1 MVIRVVSQ
9 GTTIVKR
16 ITIGTPTKI
25 GDPSIGRLVAL
36 DDVNSTDL
44 SSVNNVL
51 VWDSDT
57 SSFKFSSFQGELPET
72 GRINNFIAEN
82 IRLEDSEGNLFLR
95 VYNQKFYDQPPD
107 SSNISAAVFTTGDS
121 QGMVFAAKNFALA
134 DPVSG
139 NILLRTYAD
148 SDKVELYYN
157 GIHRLET
164 EDYGL
169 KIIGDMIPDVDST
182 YSLGSADK
190 KWKDLYLSGGTLY
203 IGGLLV
209 KDSDGKLSV
218 SDSAG
223 TTSPLNLAGNT
234 TDDLTEGSNLY
245 YTDARVRSA
254 ISLTTDSDLFVYDST
269 TGIISVQES
278 NIARTDREEIFNNGI
293 RLPDGIKITF
303 CEGIADIFENDGNF
317 FIRRTNTDAPGESG
331 GNIYIMSRDSGTI
344 HLQSFDGER
353 DLAHFRDHGGTEL
366 YWDNNLRFEI
376 LQNQTR
382 IRDNLQV
389 DNDLTILGDLRV
401 DGTTTTINST
411 TLSVNDKNIVL
422 ADSALDSASADGA
435 GITVAGANASIIY
448 DHANATWDLN
458 RPLGRDINVLS
469 EYSTTDLTEGGNL
482 YYTKLRVDSDV
493 NQGFVDRTT
502 DNLAEGSNLYYT
514 TDRADS
520 AFDVRLALKTTE
532 DLAEGS
538 NLYYTTARADSDFDV
553 RLTTKNTDDLA
564 EGTSLYYTTSRADSA
579 FDDRLAIKTTDDLTE
594 GDNLYYTT
602 ARADSDAKNALTAGT
617 GITYSPETGSIDI
630 TATGVTAGTYGT
642 SSLIPQLTIDSQGQI
657 TNATEISVAG
667 VSSTEFDSATGIL
680 TISTADGG
688 VFNTTILD
696 SDLTN
701 SRTRSAVRAIDA
713 GGDGSFTYDSATGTF
728 TYTGPSA
735 AEVRSH
741 FSAAGDLQYDSNTGQ
756 FSFDVEAV
764 YTQANF
770 DSDFNT
776 SLDAAALNGT
786 GLSYDSATNT
796 LSITNTGVAAGTYGS
811 ASQVPVFTVNEQGQL
826 DSAGT
831 VSVAGVST
839 FTFDSA
845 NATLNI
851 GTADGG
857 SFNARIGLTNFSTT
871 DLSEG
876 DNLYYTTA
884 RADSAF
890 DDRLATK
897 TTADVAEGTNLYYTT
912 ARADSAFDDRLATK
926 TTTDV
931 AEGDNLYYTTVRV
944 DSDIDA
950 AFVAKST
957 TNLSE
962 GDNLYYT
969 TARADSA
976 FDVRLTTKSTDDLA
990 EGSNLYYTTA
1000 RFDSDFGDNTTSDLT
1015 EGSNLYYT
1023 TARADSDAKNA
1034 VSGGTGLTYN
1044 PSTGEFIITDTGVTA
1059 ATYGSSTQI
1068 PVFTVNAQGQLDS
1081 AGVVPVA
1088 GVSSISFDSASG
1100 VLTVNTAD
1108 GGVFNATIM
1117 DSDFT
1122 LSRARQAI
1130 QAIDAGGDGS
1140 FTYDSATGTLTYTG
1154 PSASEVRAHF
1164 SAGTG
1169 VTLSSGQISI
1179 GQEVDS
1185 LADVDFNSVTIN
1197 GTTIFGDSY
1206 GSVSINTQQF
1216 KGDNTQTVFNVVSN
1230 DSSRDAV
1237 VALGV
1242 DNQYDHAI
1250 GTTGNAADNDFVIG
1264 FSGTNTDF
1272 IIKNNIGDT
1281 PFDLSGGT
1289 SLLTVN
1295 KSGQVIT
1302 TNTTEATSK
1311 TNASVVIAGGLGVDK
1326 NIRAQDIIAA
1336 GNVTATGTLFG
1347 TLSAASLSAR
1357 STSDLSEG
1365 TNLYYTD
1372 ARVDSYINASI
1383 LTTDVSEGTNLYYT
1397 TARADSDARNAI
1409 SVNDGGGDGSLSY
1422 NPATGLLSYVGP
1434 SANEV
1439 RAHFSAGTGVT
1450 ITAGEIAIGQPV
1462 SSADSVEFAGGSFTG
1477 NVNITGDLV
1486 VGGSYILDEQTDL
1499 RVSNALIKL
1508 ADSNTNDTVDIGVV
1522 GRYSQDGGTTIRRA
1536 GFFRDASNGEW
1547 YTFTNLIQDGLDSS
1561 PSDQTIDINDPSFEL
1576 GTWNF
1581 GALRGRYLGFDSDFR
1596 VFSTD
1601 YTVYDSDF
1609 TAVSAGRY
1617 AIDTSGGPITVT
1629 LPGSPTTGDY
1639 IKLIDV
1645 GDWTNNSVIVDRNGE
1660 TIEGYADNFE
1670 LDLGQSIIEFIY
1682 INSNWQLYSSIGQR
1696 GEQGPKGDSA
1706 DAGDFSTQAQ
1716 SIAFSVALG

>member
-25 GDPSIGRLVAL
+25 GDPSIGELVRL
-36 DDVNSTDL
+36 DDVDGANL
-44 SSVNNVL
+44 SSVNSIL
-51 VWDSDT
+51 VWDSDVQK
-57 SSFKFSSFQGELPET
+57 FIFSSVQAELPET
-72 GRINNFIAEN
+72 GRINNFTTEN
-82 IRLEDSEGNLFLR
+82 IRFEDSEGNQFLR

-107 SSNISAAVFTTGDS
+107 SSNLSAAVFTAGDS
-121 QGMVFAAKNFALA
+121 QGMVFTARNFALA
-134 DPVSG
+134 DPVTG
-139 NILLRTYAD
+139 NVLLRTYAD
-148 SDKVELYYN
+148 SDKIELYYN
-157 GIHRLET
+157 GLHRLET
-164 EDYGL
+164 EAYGL
-169 KIIGDMIPDVDST
+169 KITGDIIPDEDST

-190 KWKDLYLSGGTLY
+190 KWKDLYLSSGTLY
-203 IGGLLV
+203 LGGLIV
-209 KDSDGKLSV
+209 RDSNGQLSV
-218 SDSAG
+218 SDSDG

-234 TDDLTEGSNLY
+234 TDDLTEGSNFY
-245 YTDARVRSA
+245 YTTARFDSDFLSRFDSDYSIALAGSTTNNLAEGSVNLYFTEGRARSS
-254 ISLTTDSDLFVYDST
+254 ISLTTDSDLFAYDST

-278 NIARTDREEIFNNGI
+278 KIARTDREEIFNAGI
-293 RLPDGIKITF
+293 RLPDGIKVTF
-303 CEGIADIFENDGNF
+303 CEGIADIFENQGNF

-353 DLAHFRDHGGTEL
+353 DLAHFRDHGGVEL

-435 GITVAGANASIIY
+435 GITVAGANASIVY

-458 RPLGRDINVLS
+458 RPLGRDINLLS
-469 EYSTTDLTEGGNL
+469 EHSTTDLTEGDNL

-493 NQGFVDRTT
+493 NQGFADRTT
-502 DNLAEGSNLYYT
+502 S
-514 TDRADS
+514 
-520 AFDVRLALKTTE
+520 

-538 NLYYTTARADSDFDV
+538 NLYYTTGRADSAFDIRLATKNTDNLFEGDSNLYYTSARANTDFDI
-553 RLTTKNTDDLA
+553 RLATKNTDDLA

-579 FDDRLAIKTTDDLTE
+579 FDDRLATKSTTDLTE

-602 ARADSDAKNALTAGT
+602 ARADSDAKA
-617 GITYSPETGSIDI
+617 
-630 TATGVTAGTYGT
+630 
-642 SSLIPQLTIDSQGQI
+642 
-657 TNATEISVAG
+657 SV
-667 VSSTEFDSATGIL
+667 
-680 TISTADGG
+680 
-688 VFNTTILD
+688 
-696 SDLTN
+696 
-701 SRTRSAVRAIDA
+701 SAVDA
-713 GGDGSFTYDSATGTF
+713 GGDGSFTYDQASGTF

-796 LSITNTGVAAGTYGS
+796 LSITNTGVTAGTYGS

-839 FTFDSA
+839 FIFDSA

-876 DNLYYTTA
+876 DNLYYTTS

-897 TTADVAEGTNLYYTT
+897 TTTDVAEGTNLYYTT

-931 AEGDNLYYTTVRV
+931 AEGD
-944 DSDIDA
+944 
-950 AFVAKST
+950 
-957 TNLSE
+957 
-962 GDNLYYT
+962 
-969 TARADSA
+969 
-976 FDVRLTTKSTDDLA
+976 
-990 EGSNLYYTTA
+990 NLYYTTA

-1044 PSTGEFIITDTGVTA
+1044 PSTGEFIITNTGVTA

-1100 VLTVNTAD
+1100 ILTVNTAD

-1140 FTYDSATGTLTYTG
+1140 FTYNSATGTLTYTG

-1295 KSGQVIT
+1295 KSGQVII
-1302 TNTTEATSK
+1302 TNTAEAASK

-1357 STSDLSEG
+1357 STTDLAEG
-1365 TNLYYTD
+1365 TNKYYTD
-1372 ARVDSYINASI
+1372 ARVDAYINSSI
-1383 LTTDVSEGTNLYYT
+1383 FTTDVQEGTRKYYT
-1397 TARADSDARNAI
+1397 SARADSDAKNAI
-1409 SVNDGGGDGSLSY
+1409 SVNDGGGDGSLTY
-1422 NPATGLLSYVGP
+1422 NPSTGVITYTGP
-1434 SANEV
+1434 SAAEV
-1439 RAHFSAGTGVT
+1439 RSHFSGGTGVT
-1450 ITAGEIAIGQPV
+1450 ISNGVISIGQPV
-1462 SSADSVEFAGGSFTG
+1462 SSSDSVEFAGGSFTG

-1547 YTFTNLIQDGLDSS
+1547 YTFTNLIQDGLDSA
-1561 PSDQTIDINDPSFEL
+1561 PSDQTININDPSFEL

-1706 DAGDFSTQAQ
+1706 DAGNFSTQAQ

>member
-1 MVIRVVSQ
+1 MVIRVVSE

-16 ITIGTPTKI
+16 ITVGTPTKI
-25 GDPSIGRLVAL
+25 GEPSVGSLVRL
-36 DDVNSTDL
+36 DDVDETNL
-44 SSVNNVL
+44 SSIDNIL
-51 VWDSDT
+51 VWDSDQQK
-57 SSFKFSSFQGELPET
+57 FVFSSFAAQSQAQVTTQVLRLQDST
-72 GRINNFIAEN
+72 GDAYLRIFDRTYPTPPDNNN
-82 IRLEDSEGNLFLR
+82 IRYAQFQVTDSGGGIL
-95 VYNQKFYDQPPD
+95 
-107 SSNISAAVFTTGDS
+107 
-121 QGMVFAAKNFALA
+121 FAANTFGII
-134 DPVSG
+134 DNVS
-139 NILLRTYAD
+139 NNTLLRTYAD
-148 SDKVELYYN
+148 SDKIELYYN
-157 GIHRLET
+157 GEHRLET
-164 EDYGL
+164 EDYGI
-169 KIIGDMIPDVDST
+169 KVIGDILPDEDST
-182 YSLGSADK
+182 SSIGSSSK
-190 KWKDLYLSGGTLY
+190 KWKDIYLSGGSIYLGDL
-203 IGGLLV
+203 ILR
-209 KDSDGKLSV
+209 DSNDQLSV
-218 SDSAG
+218 VNSSNVPV
-223 TTSPLNLAGNT
+223 SLNISSNT
-234 TDDLTEGSNLY
+234 TDDLSEGTTNIYYTKARFDSDFARSYDSSTGATSTDAISEGSTNLY
-245 YTDARVRSA
+245 YTDGRVRSA
-254 ISLTTDSDLFVYDST
+254 ISLTTDSDLFAYDST
-269 TGIISVQES
+269 TGVFTFQES
-278 NIARTDREEIFNNGI
+278 KIARTDREEIFDAGI
-293 RLPDGIKITF
+293 RLPDNQKITF
-303 CEGIADIFENDGNF
+303 CEGVADIFENGGDF
-317 FIRRTNTDAPGESG
+317 FIRRTNTDAAGESG

-353 DLAHFRDHGGTEL
+353 NLAHFRDHGGTEL

-376 LQNQTR
+376 LENQTR

-389 DNDLTILGDLRV
+389 DNNLTILGDLRV

-422 ADSALDSASADGA
+422 ADSAIDSGAADGA

-469 EYSTTDLTEGGNL
+469 EHSTTDLSEGN
-482 YYTKLRVDSDV
+482 
-493 NQGFVDRTT
+493 
-502 DNLAEGSNLYYT
+502 
-514 TDRADS
+514 
-520 AFDVRLALKTTE
+520 
-532 DLAEGS
+532 
-538 NLYYTTARADSDFDV
+538 NLYYTTARADS
-553 RLTTKNTDDLA
+553 A
-564 EGTSLYYTTSRADSA
+564 
-579 FDDRLAIKTTDDLTE
+579 
-594 GDNLYYTT
+594 
-602 ARADSDAKNALTAGT
+602 AKNALTGGT
-617 GITYSPETGSIDI
+617 GITYTSSTGTIDI
-630 TATGVTAGTYGT
+630 TNTGVISGTYG
-642 SSLIPQLTIDSQGQI
+642 SASLVPVVTVNEQGQI
-657 TNATEISVAG
+657 DSIGTVSVAG
-667 VSSTEFDSATGIL
+667 VTSTAFDSATGIL
-680 TISTADGG
+680 TINTADGG
-688 VFNTTILD
+688 VFNATILD

-701 SRTRSAVRAIDA
+701 SRTRSAIRAIDA
-713 GGDGSFTYDSATGTF
+713 GGDGSFSYDSSTGTF

-756 FSFDVEAV
+756 FSFDVESV

-786 GLSYDSATNT
+786 GLSYDSSTNT
-796 LSITNTGVAAGTYGS
+796 LSITDTGVTAATYGS
-811 ASQVPVFTVNEQGQL
+811 STQIPVFTVNAQGQL

-831 VSVAGVST
+831 VPVAGVST

-876 DNLYYTTA
+876 DNLYYTT
-884 RADSAF
+884 S
-890 DDRLATK
+890 
-897 TTADVAEGTNLYYTT
+897 
-912 ARADSAFDDRLATK
+912 
-926 TTTDV
+926 
-931 AEGDNLYYTTVRV
+931 
-944 DSDIDA
+944 
-950 AFVAKST
+950 
-957 TNLSE
+957 
-962 GDNLYYT
+962 
-969 TARADSA
+969 RADSA
-976 FDVRLTTKSTDDLA
+976 FDVRLATKTTDNLA
-990 EGSNLYYTTA
+990 EGDNLYYTTA
-1000 RFDSDFGDNTTSDLT
+1000 RFDSDFGDNTTDDLT
-1015 EGSNLYYT
+1015 EGSTNLYYT

-1034 VSGGTGLTYN
+1034 LTNGTGLTYV
-1044 PSTGEFIITDTGVTA
+1044 PATGTFSITNTGVTA
-1059 ATYGSSTQI
+1059 ATYGSSTEI
-1068 PVFTVNAQGQLDS
+1068 PVFTVNAQGQIDS
-1081 AGVVPVA
+1081 AGTVQVA
-1088 GVSSISFDSASG
+1088 GVSSVSFDSASG
-1100 VLTVNTAD
+1100 ILTISTAD
-1108 GGVFNATIM
+1108 GGTFNTTIM
-1117 DSDFT
+1117 DSDYT

-1197 GTTIFGDSY
+1197 GTTIYGDSY

-1250 GTTGNAADNDFVIG
+1250 GTTGNASDNDFVIG

-1281 PFDLSGGT
+1281 PFNLGGGT

-1295 KSGQVIT
+1295 SSGQVIT

-1311 TNASVVIAGGLGVDK
+1311 TAASVVIAGGLGVDK

-1347 TLSAASLSAR
+1347 TLSAASLSSR

-1409 SVNDGGGDGSLSY
+1409 DVNDGGGDGSLSY
-1422 NPATGLLSYVGP
+1422 NASTGLISYVGP

-1439 RAHFSAGTGVT
+1439 RAHFTGGTGVT
-1450 ITAGEIAIGQPV
+1450 ITAGEIAIGQSV
-1462 SSADSVEFAGGSFTG
+1462 STADSVEFAGGSFTG

-1486 VGGSYILDEQTDL
+1486 VGGDYILNEQTDL
-1499 RVSNALIKL
+1499 RVTNALIKL

-1536 GFFRDASNGEW
+1536 GFFRDATNGEW
-1547 YTFTNLIQDGLDSS
+1547 YTFNNLIQDELDSS
-1561 PSDQTIDINDPSFEL
+1561 PAATTIDRNAASFEL

-1617 AIDTSGGPITVT
+1617 AIDTSSGSVTVT
-1629 LPGSPTTGDY
+1629 LPSSPTTGDY

-1645 GDWTNNSVIVDRNGE
+1645 GDWTDNSVIVDRNGE
-1660 TIEGYADNFE
+1660 TIEGYAENFE
-1670 LDLGQSIIEFIY
+1670 LDLGQSVIEFIY

-1706 DAGDFSTQAQ
+1706 DAGTFASQAQ

>member
-1 MVIRVVSQ
+1 MVIRVVSE

-16 ITIGTPTKI
+16 ITVGTPTKI
-25 GDPSIGRLVAL
+25 GEPSVGSLVRL
-36 DDVNSTDL
+36 DDVDETNL
-44 SSVNNVL
+44 SSIENIL
-51 VWDSDT
+51 VWDSDQQK
-57 SSFKFSSFQGELPET
+57 FIFSSFAAQIQDQVTTQVLRLQDST
-72 GRINNFIAEN
+72 GDGYLRIFDRTYPTPPNNDN
-82 IRLEDSEGNLFLR
+82 IRYAQFQVADSGGGIL
-95 VYNQKFYDQPPD
+95 
-107 SSNISAAVFTTGDS
+107 
-121 QGMVFAAKNFALA
+121 FAANTFGII
-134 DPVSG
+134 DNVS
-139 NILLRTYAD
+139 NNTLLRTYAD
-148 SDKVELYYN
+148 SDKIELYYD
-157 GIHRLET
+157 GVHKLET
-164 EDYGL
+164 EEYGI
-169 KIIGDMIPDVDST
+169 KVIGDILPDEDSAHD
-182 YSLGSADK
+182 LGSPLK
-190 KWKDLYLSGGTLY
+190 KWKDLYLSGGSLHL
-203 IGGLLV
+203 GGLVL
-209 KDSDGKLSV
+209 KDIGNQLTIT
-218 SDSAG
+218 SAG
-223 TTSPLNLAGNT
+223 GAVRAFDLSANT
-234 TDDLTEGSNLY
+234 TDDLSEGTTNIYYTKARFDSDFARSYDSSTGATSSDAISEGSTNLY
-245 YTDARVRSA
+245 YTDGRVRSA
-254 ISLTTDSDLFVYDST
+254 ISLTTDSDLFAYDST
-269 TGIISVQES
+269 TGVFTFQES
-278 NIARTDREEIFNNGI
+278 KIARTDREEIFDAGI
-293 RLPDGIKITF
+293 RLPDNQKITF
-303 CEGIADIFENDGNF
+303 CEGIADIFENSGDF
-317 FIRRTNTDAPGESG
+317 FIRRTNVDLPGESG

-376 LQNQTR
+376 LENQTR

-422 ADSALDSASADGA
+422 ADSALDSAAANGA

-448 DHANATWDLN
+448 DHSNATWDLN

-469 EYSTTDLTEGGNL
+469 EHSTTDL
-482 YYTKLRVDSDV
+482 S
-493 NQGFVDRTT
+493 
-502 DNLAEGSNLYYT
+502 
-514 TDRADS
+514 
-520 AFDVRLALKTTE
+520 
-532 DLAEGS
+532 
-538 NLYYTTARADSDFDV
+538 
-553 RLTTKNTDDLA
+553 
-564 EGTSLYYTTSRADSA
+564 
-579 FDDRLAIKTTDDLTE
+579 E

-602 ARADSDAKNALTAGT
+602 ARADSAAKNALTGGT
-617 GITYSPETGSIDI
+617 GITYTASTGTIDI
-630 TATGVTAGTYGT
+630 TNTGVVGGIYG
-642 SSLIPQLTIDSQGQI
+642 SASLVPVVTVNEQGQI
-657 TNATEISVAG
+657 DSIGTVSVAG
-667 VSSTEFDSATGIL
+667 VTSTAFDSATGIL
-680 TISTADGG
+680 TINTADGG
-688 VFNTTILD
+688 VFNATILD

-701 SRTRSAVRAIDA
+701 SRTRSAIRAIDA
-713 GGDGSFTYDSATGTF
+713 GGDGSFSYDSATGTF

-756 FSFDVEAV
+756 FSFDVESV
-764 YTQANF
+764 YTQTNF

-786 GLSYDSATNT
+786 GLSYDSSTNT
-796 LSITNTGVAAGTYGS
+796 LSITNTGVSASTYGS
-811 ASQVPVFTVNEQGQL
+811 STQIPVFTVNAQGQL
-826 DSAGT
+826 DSAG
-831 VSVAGVST
+831 VVPVAGVST

-876 DNLYYTTA
+876 DNLYYTT
-884 RADSAF
+884 S
-890 DDRLATK
+890 
-897 TTADVAEGTNLYYTT
+897 
-912 ARADSAFDDRLATK
+912 
-926 TTTDV
+926 
-931 AEGDNLYYTTVRV
+931 
-944 DSDIDA
+944 
-950 AFVAKST
+950 
-957 TNLSE
+957 
-962 GDNLYYT
+962 
-969 TARADSA
+969 RADSA
-976 FDVRLTTKSTDDLA
+976 FDVRLATKTTDNLA
-990 EGSNLYYTTA
+990 EGDNLYYTTA
-1000 RFDSDFGDNTTSDLT
+1000 RFDSDFGDNTTDDLT
-1015 EGSNLYYT
+1015 EGSTNLYYT

-1034 VSGGTGLTYN
+1034 LTNGTGLTYT
-1044 PSTGEFIITDTGVTA
+1044 PATGTFSITNTGVTA
-1059 ATYGSSTQI
+1059 ATYGSSTEI
-1068 PVFTVNAQGQLDS
+1068 PVFTVNAQGQIDS
-1081 AGVVPVA
+1081 AGTVQVA
-1088 GVSSISFDSASG
+1088 GVSSVSFDSASG
-1100 VLTVNTAD
+1100 ILTISTAD
-1108 GGVFNATIM
+1108 GGSFNTTIM
-1117 DSDFT
+1117 DSDYT

-1295 KSGQVIT
+1295 SSGQVIT

-1409 SVNDGGGDGSLSY
+1409 DVNDGGGDGSLSY
-1422 NPATGLLSYVGP
+1422 NASTGLISYVGP

-1439 RAHFSAGTGVT
+1439 RAHFTGGTGVT
-1450 ITAGEIAIGQPV
+1450 ITAGEIAIGQAV
-1462 SSADSVEFAGGSFTG
+1462 STADSVEFAGGSFTG

-1486 VGGSYILDEQTDL
+1486 VGGDYILNETTDL
-1499 RVSNALIKL
+1499 RVTNALIKL
-1508 ADSNTNDTVDIGVV
+1508 ADSNTNDVVDIGVV
-1522 GRYSQDGGTTIRRA
+1522 GRYSQDGGSTIRRA
-1536 GFFRDASNGEW
+1536 GFFRDATNGEW
-1547 YTFTNLIQDGLDSS
+1547 YTFNNLVQDDLDSS
-1561 PSDQTIDINDPSFEL
+1561 PAATTIDRNDPSFEL

-1617 AIDTSGGPITVT
+1617 AIDTSGGVITVT

-1660 TIEGYADNFE
+1660 TIEGYAENFE

-1706 DAGDFSTQAQ
+1706 DAGTFASQSQ